1 MLILILGII
10 GVIAGIYLA
19 WESHAPREEWPF
31 GRHGKPTTIPRSWPG
46 TAVAALVFSV
56 VGFAA
61 GAFIGGI
68 LSLCIYE
75 ATVDEVPRQFP
86 IVSLGDG
93 AGAEGHMFLGSGSI
107 DTEAVFFY
115 YAPKIG
121 GGYGLFHVD
130 ASQTTIY
137 EDQTDSGY
145 LIKMCEDDN
154 TAPKWLFGHS
164 TDKQE
169 RYDCSGNEYSKYEF
183 HIPENSIVRQFN
195 LDAN

>member
-10 GVIAGIYLA
+10 GVIAGICLA
-19 WESHAPREEWPF
+19 WSMFGPHERYEHGYRHSSPTQVPRDWYMTVSRALGF
-31 GRHGKPTTIPRSWPG
+31 GIAG
-46 TAVAALVFSV
+46 TL
-56 VGFAA
+56 
-61 GAFIGGI
+61 IGGLI
-68 LSLCIYE
+68 GGLLSLCIYE
-75 ATVDEVPRQFP
+75 ATVDDVPRRFP

-93 AGAEGHMFLGSGSI
+93 AGSEGRAFLGSGSV

-130 ASQTTIY
+130 ADQTTIF
-137 EDQTDSGY
+137 EDQTSSGY
-145 LIKMCEDDN
+145 LIKQCEDGN
-154 TAPKWLFGHS
+154 TAPKWLFGTPDEDDRYNCTGS
-164 TDKQE
+164 TM
-169 RYDCSGNEYSKYEF
+169 SKYEF